1 MNSDAKILPMTLNA
15 SEEVAVLNER
25 SLKTLSRAITLSEGS
40 FSLILVRCNYVAL
53 KAQMWHRVQESCGIK
68 LQKLVLPQSANTLFT
83 TIKPAI
89 VKCPPPALMIFG
101 LESVTSIDQLLVS
114 TNQLRDE
121 FRTHFPFPLVLWI
134 TEEVLQKLTRLAPDF
149 KSWAASSI
157 KFELNHYELNALWH
171 QLTDGLFRYLLIA
184 GASKFV
190 PNQALD
196 MAPGG
201 RKRQELE
208 SVRRDLY
215 SSGMQP
221 HQALEGTYQ
230 FVLGRDAYAK
240 DRINVA
246 LEHYQNSLDSWKQQD
261 QTQGENQQ
269 DLTLSCEQF
278 PSNHSCFEHQGIL
291 LFHIGL
297 CYRRLADL
305 EPAKSSK
312 HWQAA
317 KDFFFAA
324 VRVFEGQERHQ
335 IVAQLITQAGEV
347 LRHLEAWKEL
357 QTLAL
362 QSLTRLE
369 TYNSPLQLA
378 QANGFLA
385 EVALKASKPVEA
397 YQAAQTALFILANF
411 VGDSQTGTEKA
422 LHHRSLYLLL
432 LAKAE
437 RQMDQRFVAMTHLE
451 QAQEETEPQYDPP
464 IYLNILEELRS
475 LYFDQGRY
483 LQAFEIKQEQRS
495 IKQQYGFSTFVGASP
510 LQPQRRPTGITG
522 NNHVQ
527 VAQEIIAAE
536 RTKDVQQLISRISRN
551 DYKLIVIHGA
561 SGVGKSS
568 LINAGLVPTLATRV
582 ISAKTAL
589 PVVQR
594 VYTDWVVTLGRS
606 LELALINVGYSLVSP
621 CDQLNS
627 LAGIVQELRILAS
640 RNILT
645 VLIFDQFEEFFSIC
659 TTTSERQ
666 EFYDFLRDCMNFPY
680 LKVILSVRE
689 DNLHYL
695 LDLERRIN
703 LDAINNN
710 ILDKQIRYTL
720 GNFSLE
726 NAKNI
731 IKSLTEGSQFPLEPA
746 LIEQVVKDL
755 AVELQEVRPI
765 ELQVV
770 GAQLQSE
777 KIKTLEQ
784 YCQLG
789 VCPISVLVGR
799 SLQDVILDCGYDN
812 EDAVWSILF
821 SLTDQR
827 GTRPLKTWSE
837 LLNSMAIPGN
847 QKRRLTDKL
856 EEPNQLSVN
865 HHTFNTFSPILRRG
879 INAGLRKKNLDNPQ
893 LELILKILV
902 GSGLVSWV
910 REEPEDR
917 YQLVHDYVVE
927 PIRQKYNSR
936 LQFKLAYKI
945 ERNEIEL
952 VRVRKQRW
960 RAIAIGLIMAV
971 LAIAAS
977 EFAWRAETQR
987 KLAQNMRTNAELIA
1001 LSASS
1006 DALFVSNKNFD
1017 ALMEGLRAGIRLKQE
1032 LIKSNNSI
1040 LTIPDLGIKTT
1051 LNSWNLEQNFL
1062 PLPANIESDTQLQV
1076 VTALEQAVYGIRER
1090 NHLEGHKDVVLD
1102 VSFSRDGK
1110 MIASASR
1117 DKTVRVS
1124 RPDGTLLSTL
1134 NSHHGSITSVAFSPD
1149 SKLIASGGWD
1159 KNIKIWRPDGTL
1171 VKNIPTNQ
1179 GNIYRVNFSPNGKL
1193 LASAGGDG
1201 TINLW
1206 TIEGKLLNSWV
1217 GHQGVVTWVS
1227 FSPDGN
1233 VIVSASEDT
1242 TVKLWSPVGKL
1253 LKSLTGHSGKV
1264 NSVSFSFNGKLL
1276 ASASDDKTVK
1286 IWSLNPTNSKKNPL
1300 KIQLLHTLSGHKNWV
1315 LGVSFSPDSRV
1326 IASVGEDN
1334 TVRLW
1339 NTNGQA
1345 LKVMQGHSDSVTG
1358 VAFSS
1363 DGETIASGS
1372 YDKTVKLWRRTG
1384 SSRTVLKGHTD
1395 GLNDVSFSTD
1405 NQIIAT
1411 ASRDKTIKL
1420 WQRDGTLLATLKGHK
1435 DRVYSVSFSLDSQ
1448 ILASASKDKTIK
1460 LWNRQ
1465 GNFIKT
1471 LTGHDDAV
1479 LDVKFSPNGQRIVS
1493 ASRDKTIKIW
1503 DALTGKLLK
1512 TLKGHR
1518 ERVNAIAFSPDG
1530 EIFASAS
1537 DDNTVKLWTAEGA
1550 LIKTLKGHSGWVL
1563 DVSWS
1568 SDGQLLASA
1577 SYDNTVKLWDRNG
1590 VEVKT
1595 MKGATDSVAHVRFS
1609 PSGKILATTSW
1620 DNRVQLWRL
1629 DDTLLKT
1636 LQGHRDRVSTMNFSP
1651 DGHFLASGSHDKTVV
1666 LWNLDLDDLIKRSC
1680 DWLGDYLQN
1689 NPKVKSSDRHLC
1701 N

>member
-1 MNSDAKILPMTLNA
+1 MNSDANILPMTLNA
-15 SEEVAVLNER
+15 SEEVAALNER

-53 KAQMWHRVQESCGIK
+53 KAQMWHRLKESCGIK
-68 LQKLVLPQSANTLFT
+68 LQKLVLPQCAKTLFT
-83 TIKPAI
+83 TIKPEIALS
-89 VKCPPPALMIFG
+89 PPPALMIFG

-157 KFELNHYELNALWH
+157 KFELNPNELNALWH

-184 GASKFV
+184 GASKFL
-190 PNQALD
+190 PNQDLD

-208 SVRRDLY
+208 SVRRELY

-221 HQALEGTYQ
+221 PRALEGTYQ
-230 FVLGRDAYAK
+230 FVLGRDAYGC
-240 DRINVA
+240 DRIDVA
-246 LEHYQNSLDSWKQQD
+246 LEHYQNSLDYWEQQN

-269 DLTLSCEQF
+269 DLTLSCEQV
-278 PSNHSCFEHQGIL
+278 PSNHSCCERQGIL
-291 LFHIGL
+291 LFHLGL

-305 EPAKSSK
+305 EPAKSSN

-324 VRVFEGQERHQ
+324 VKVFEGQERHQ

-362 QSLTRLE
+362 ESLTRLE

-411 VGDSQTGTEKA
+411 IGDSQTGTEKP

-437 RQMDQRFVAMTHLE
+437 RQMDQHFVAMTHLE
-451 QAQEETEPQYDPP
+451 QAQEDTEPQYEPQ
-464 IYLNILEELRS
+464 IYLDILEELRS
-475 LYFDQGRY
+475 LYFEQGRY

-527 VAQEIIAAE
+527 VAQEIIAAD

-551 DYKLIVIHGA
+551 DYKLIIIHGA

-568 LINAGLVPTLATRV
+568 LINAGLVPTLANRV
-582 ISAKTAL
+582 IAAKKAL

-606 LELALINVGYSLVSP
+606 LESALINVGYSLVSP
-621 CDQLNS
+621 RNQLNS

-659 TTTSERQ
+659 TATSERQ

-680 LKVILSVRE
+680 VKVILSLRE

-703 LDAINNN
+703 LEAINNN

-746 LIEQVVKDL
+746 LIEQVVQDL

-770 GAQLQSE
+770 GAQIQSE

-784 YCQLG
+784 YWQLG
-789 VCPISVLVGR
+789 VCPISILVAR
-799 SLQDVILDCGYDN
+799 SLQNVILDCGYNN

-837 LLNSMAIPGN
+837 LLSSIPILGSP
-847 QKRRLTDKL
+847 RRRATDKL
-856 EEPNQLSVN
+856 EEDNKLSSN
-865 HHTFNTFSPILRRG
+865 HHAFNTFPPILKRG
-879 INAGLRKKNLDNPQ
+879 IRAGKKKTVENPQ

-902 GSGLVSWV
+902 GSGLVYWV

-936 LQFKLAYKI
+936 LQFQLATKI
-945 ERNEIEL
+945 KKNEIEL

-960 RAIAIGLIMAV
+960 RAIALGLIMAM

-1032 LIKSNNSI
+1032 LIKSNHSI
-1040 LTIPDLGIKTT
+1040 LTISDLGIKTA
-1051 LNSWNLEQNFL
+1051 LNSWNFEQNFL
-1062 PLPANIESDTQLQV
+1062 PLPDKIESDTQLQV

-1102 VSFSRDGK
+1102 VIFSRDGK

-1124 RPDGTLLSTL
+1124 RPDGTLLSIL
-1134 NSHHGSITSVAFSPD
+1134 IGHQESITSVAFSPD
-1149 SKLIASGGWD
+1149 SKLIASGSWD
-1159 KNIKIWRPDGTL
+1159 KSIKLWRPDGSL
-1171 VKNIPTNQ
+1171 VRTIKTNQ
-1179 GNIYRVNFSPNGKL
+1179 GNIYRVNFSPDGKL
-1193 LASAGGDG
+1193 IASASGDG
-1201 TINLW
+1201 KIDLW
-1206 TIEGKLLNSWV
+1206 TIEGKLLNSWL
-1217 GHQGVVTWVS
+1217 GHKGIVTWVS

-1242 TVKLWSPVGKL
+1242 TVKLWSPAGKL
-1253 LKSLTGHSGKV
+1253 LKTLTGHAGKV
-1264 NSVSFSFNGKLL
+1264 NSVSFSSNGKLL

-1286 IWSLNPTNSKKNPL
+1286 VWSLNSTNFRKNSL
-1300 KIQLLHTLSGHKNWV
+1300 KTQLLDTLKGHKNWV
-1315 LGVSFSPDSRV
+1315 LGVSFSPNSQV

-1339 NTNGQA
+1339 NSNGQA

-1358 VAFSS
+1358 VAFSP

-1384 SSRTVLKGHTD
+1384 NSHTVLRGHTNA
-1395 GLNDVSFSTD
+1395 LNDVNFSAD
-1405 NQIIAT
+1405 NQMIAT

-1420 WQRDGTLLATLKGHK
+1420 WQRDGTLIATLKGHK
-1435 DRVYSVSFSLDSQ
+1435 DRVYSVSFNPNSQ

-1460 LWNRQ
+1460 LWSRQ
-1465 GNFIKT
+1465 GTLIKT
-1471 LTGHDDAV
+1471 LIGHGDAV

-1503 DALTGKLLK
+1503 DALTGKLIK
-1512 TLKGHR
+1512 TIKGHS

-1530 EIFASAS
+1530 EIFASGS
-1537 DDNTVKLWTAEGA
+1537 DDNTVKLWTADGL
-1550 LIKTLKGHSGWVL
+1550 LIKTLKGHNGWVL

-1568 SDGQLLASA
+1568 FDGQLLASA

-1595 MKGATDSVAHVRFS
+1595 MKGSTDSVAHVRFS

-1636 LQGHRDRVSTMNFSP
+1636 LQGHRDRVSTMNFSL
-1651 DGHFLASGSHDKTVV
+1651 DGKVLASGSHDKTVV
-1666 LWNLDLDDLIKRSC
+1666 LWNLDLDDLLKRSC
-1680 DWLGDYLQN
+1680 GWLGDYLKN
-1689 NPKVKSSDRHLC
+1689 NPKVKDSDRHLC